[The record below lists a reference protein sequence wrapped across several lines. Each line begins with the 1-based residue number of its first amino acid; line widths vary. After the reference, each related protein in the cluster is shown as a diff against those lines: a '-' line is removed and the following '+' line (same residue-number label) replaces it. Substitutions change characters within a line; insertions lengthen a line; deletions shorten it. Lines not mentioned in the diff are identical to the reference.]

1 MTSSSKTAMADSA
14 RAERAAHE
22 RILARLRDHAVEV
35 RRLVAGLDEES
46 LSRHTVPGKWSLKE
60 LLCHI
65 TRVQRVF
72 DSRLDAL
79 LSEDNPQIAYY
90 GPEGDIL
97 FEEMADRT
105 AAEALDEFLA
115 EREQLLTRLEKLSP
129 ADWHRPGRHPEFAN
143 YDVNLQMDYLAHH
156 EAHHVYQMFQRRTPL
171 GRVPAEG

>member
-1 MTSSSKTAMADSA
+1 MTSSNKAAMADSA
-14 RAERAAHE
+14 LAERAAHE

-72 DSRLDAL
+72 DARLDAL

-105 AAEALDEFLA
+105 AAETLDEFLA
-115 EREQLLTRLEKLSP
+115 EREQLLARLEKLGP

-171 GRVPAEG
+171 GRVPSEG